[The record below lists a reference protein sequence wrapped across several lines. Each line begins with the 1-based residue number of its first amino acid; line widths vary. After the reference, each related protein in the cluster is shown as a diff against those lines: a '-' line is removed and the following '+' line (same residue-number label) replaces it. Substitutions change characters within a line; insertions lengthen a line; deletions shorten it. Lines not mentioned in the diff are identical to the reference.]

1 LLIVTSW
8 TEIGAP
14 PGRYGEVVG
23 LPEVAEL
30 PVVLGLVDVGAVVRV
45 VVVRAAEVVG
55 APVAVVSG
63 AEVADVVSGTD
74 GVGCEGSACREPLE
88 LLVLPAGAGL
98 TSTYRVNTARK
109 SRDSSRVEVRSR
121 PFSSVAGS
129 R

>member
-1 LLIVTSW
+1 
-8 TEIGAP
+8 
-14 PGRYGEVVG
+14 VVG
-23 LPEVAEL
+23 LPEVAGL
-30 PVVLGLVDVGAVVRV
+30 PVVLGLVDVGAGVR

-55 APVAVVSG
+55 VSVAVVSG
-63 AEVADVVSGTD
+63 TAVAGTD
-74 GVGCEGSACREPLE
+74 ALGCEGSACREPCA

-109 SRDSSRVEVRSR
+109 SRDSSRVEVRSL